1 MAITRLVAIRKFI
14 GSDWNTSP
22 SFPARDVK
30 MVELKEFLADL
41 TNDEKNQFA
50 ADAAAALGEELQKK

>member
-1 MAITRLVAIRKFI
+1 MAITRLVAIRKFL

-30 MVELKEFLADL
+30 MTELKDFLGCL
-41 TNDEKNQFA
+41 SNEEKDQFA